1 MAILKFVRWLLSNM
15 IQKKQ
20 NKILNLMPIQ
30 RFIYVSFLNNMRY
43 NLSYKINNDIVKR
56 LGK

>member
-20 NKILNLMPIQ
+20 NKILNLTPIQ